1 MTTQSGGSHY
11 RIFFQKYRVYQ
22 RSAKGMHNFFNPNL
36 FDARQHFPML
46 PSWAPGH
53 PTWVHLGTPLDPYGF
68 MVGAHGRL
76 MGSTLAPHGPPWLP
90 QMVFCVNLNRNL
102 TGQLG
107 TYCKLTEPIL
117 PFSGFKLPLDT
128 LVAARAMPIV
138 GEKVKVRRPRWLKRG
153 YYFVKC
159 RPFRS
164 PPRS

>member
-1 MTTQSGGSHY
+1 
-11 RIFFQKYRVYQ
+11 
-22 RSAKGMHNFFNPNL
+22 
-36 FDARQHFPML
+36 
-46 PSWAPGH
+46 
-53 PTWVHLGTPLDPYGF
+53 

-76 MGSTLAPHGPPWLP
+76 MGSTLAPHGHPWLP
-90 QMVFCVNLNRNL
+90 KMVFCVNLNRNL

-164 PPRS
+164 PDGIQYRN